1 MITLS
6 SATFALDC
14 VDHSRVM
21 FRISLQLPRMARVKS
36 DYFQGKDVS
45 GAAEFGQEEI
55 WRFVRNLG

>member
-1 MITLS
+1 
-6 SATFALDC
+6 
-14 VDHSRVM
+14 M

-36 DYFQGKDVS
+36 DYLQGKDVS